1 MHNASIDT
9 APLAGSKTAADGLL
23 AALLAEQG
31 FDTDADAFE
40 HLQGF
45 LKVDVERLFA
55 NWTAPL
61 EIEAASG
68 DNSATRRNKPFVI
81 WSIKYGVSSQMSVVN
96 RTASDNW
103 CGDPS
108 RSRRRL
114 YKQLISLVGPAGL
127 EPATR

>member
-68 DNSATRRNKPFVI
+68 DNSATREKQAFCHLVHQAWCFQPNECGQPHRF
-81 WSIKYGVSSQMSVVN
+81 GHASV
-96 RTASDNW
+96 
-103 CGDPS
+103 
-108 RSRRRL
+108 
-114 YKQLISLVGPAGL
+114 
-127 EPATR
+127 

>member
-31 FDTDADAFE
+31 FDTNADVFE

-55 NWTAPL
+55 NWTAL
-61 EIEAASG
+61 RSSRYRGKSG
-68 DNSATRRNKPFVI
+68 PGEDKLFR
-81 WSIKYGVSSQMSVVN
+81 
-96 RTASDNW
+96 
-103 CGDPS
+103 
-108 RSRRRL
+108 
-114 YKQLISLVGPAGL
+114 
-127 EPATR
+127 

>member
-81 WSIKYGVSSQMSVVN
+81 WSIKHGVSSQMSLV
-96 RTASDNW
+96 
-103 CGDPS
+103 
-108 RSRRRL
+108 L
-114 YKQLISLVGPAGL
+114 LLI
-127 EPATR
+127 